1 MDRNTF
7 TGLFLIMI
15 VLAGSFYFFGP
26 SQTEINKEKE
36 RIAADSLK
44 KVAAATK
51 TTAPAIAA
59 AKPAVDSATLSGP
72 FGGSIAGTVQTTV
85 LENENLKLT
94 LTNKGGKILICRGK
108 RPENL

>member
-51 TTAPAIAA
+51 TTAPATAA
-59 AKPAVDSATLSGP
+59 AKPAVDSATLSGLWQRIRQERYCN
-72 FGGSIAGTVQTTV
+72 F
-85 LENENLKLT
+85 L
-94 LTNKGGKILICRGK
+94 CR
-108 RPENL
+108 RCIPLHL